1 MYEDWQQRLSDAFLF
16 PHQGPTVFFLDEEE
30 LNRICPESADA
41 PADLVRAVRSRL
53 ALSGGRT
60 LFRPITMAFQHW
72 QRGSQADPPP
82 VLPLMA
88 VSVLAATRMRSD
100 ALARSTNYYI
110 RLAQT
115 LTGDLE
121 GTEIETLRDDLREGG
136 AFLDVVEM
144 WRGVH
149 SWIEAQGGKRGTS
162 TIRDHSHLQRIGY
175 PLSQALVRQSDRISL
190 TRFFRALAYFPDHPP
205 TSEVLLR
212 ALDIWTV
219 APQNRLSDSFMR
231 SIADADMRLL
241 LGEVVEAHA
250 RAWDGRVLT
259 GDGKLR
265 IGIRLSVDLE
275 KWQTRWLFPVPAAGP
290 DALCLKMPGSQQT
303 ISLVKTAGHD
313 NYATSDAPAV
323 EAANLTSGLRLLG
336 DEYAAEFPAA
346 QVIFLRPDR
355 QTGAWSSEAGILP
368 FEEHLVVIAAEHT
381 TMFKHMLSEAA
392 ADGWRLLP
400 QRGSI
405 LLPGFALFSNVR
417 FLDGQKLESTLSELP
432 GLRRIGV
439 TTSVIPRSRLV
450 RGLPIASEISATH
463 YLRGGEPDLLL
474 PTAHESGTATVTL
487 DGLTE
492 EIAANGFPLELRR
505 FIKSGGH
512 HNINA
517 DGQDLAFTT
526 IDEHPSPEAPAGTAT
541 IGWSGNQQLTGADQ
555 TFEILGAHADGSSDA
570 PTVLVRRGREETWL
584 LHESGHA
591 EKLTEPGPPPFLATL
606 EDVTFHLP
614 FFEVPVPQSARWIA
628 QRRSNGWH
636 VAELGT
642 EQLREYLLSIDVIRA
657 WKHACGSPGGKE
669 LWELQLSMAGERS

>member
-30 LNRICPESADA
+30 LNRICPESVDA
-41 PADLVRAVRSRL
+41 PADLVTAVRSRL
-53 ALSGGRT
+53 SLSGGRI
-60 LFRPITMAFQHW
+60 LFRQIMTEFRRW
-72 QRGSQADPPP
+72 QRGSQVDPPP

-121 GTEIETLRDDLREGG
+121 GTEVVALRTDLREGG

-144 WRGVH
+144 WRGIH
-149 SWIEAQGGKRGTS
+149 SWIEAQGGKYGTS
-162 TIRDHSHLQRIGY
+162 TIRDHPHLQRIGY

-190 TRFFRALAYFPDHPP
+190 TRFFRALAYFPGQPP

-212 ALDIWTV
+212 GLDIWTV
-219 APQNRLSDSFMR
+219 APQNHLSSSFMR
-231 SIADADMRLL
+231 SLTDADMRLL

-275 KWQTRWLFPVPAAGP
+275 KWQARWLFPVPAAGP

-313 NYATSDAPAV
+313 NYATNDAPAV
-323 EAANLTSGLRLLG
+323 EAANLTSGIRLLG
-336 DEYAAEFPAA
+336 EDYAAEFPAT
-346 QVIFLRPDR
+346 QVVFLRPDR
-355 QTGAWSSEAGILP
+355 QTGAWSSEAGMTP
-368 FEEHLVVIAAEHT
+368 FEEHLVVVAAEHT
-381 TMFKHMLSEAA
+381 TVFKQILSEAA
-392 ADGWRLLP
+392 ADGWRLVP
-400 QRGSI
+400 QRGSV
-405 LLPGFALFSNVR
+405 LLPGFSLFSNVR
-417 FLDGQKLESTLSELP
+417 FLDGQKLESALSEFP
-432 GLRRIGV
+432 GLRRLGV

-474 PTAHESGTATVTL
+474 PSAQDPGTATVTL

-492 EIAANGFPLELRR
+492 EIVANGFPLELRR
-505 FIKSGGH
+505 FVKNGGL

-517 DGQDLAFTT
+517 DGQELAFTT
-526 IDEHPSPEAPAGTAT
+526 IDEHPSPHTPAGTAT
-541 IGWSGNQQLTGADQ
+541 IGWSGNQQLIGADQ
-555 TFEILGAHADGSSDA
+555 SFEILGAQAGESSE
-570 PTVLVRRGREETWL
+570 VHSILVRRGRMETWL
-584 LHESGHA
+584 LHENGHA
-591 EKLTEPGPPPFLATL
+591 EELAEPGPPPFLATID
-606 EDVTFHLP
+606 DVTFHLP
-614 FFEVPVPQSARWIA
+614 CFEVLVPQTARWIA
-628 QRRSNGWH
+628 QHRSDGWH

-642 EQLREYLLSIDVIRA
+642 DPLREYILSVDVLRA
-657 WKHACGSPGGKE
+657 WKHACGSPDRKE
-669 LWELQLSMAGERS
+669 LWELQLSLAGQRA